1 MKADRTRRLRHL
13 AMSWKSCADCDL
25 SIGRT
30 NVVFYRGNPDAKIIV
45 MGEAPG
51 RDEDEQ
57 GKPFVGKAG
66 KALDS
71 LLISSRLDPVKDVFI
86 MNVVGCR
93 PPNNRPP
100 KREEIS
106 SCSSRTNY
114 MIDLISPNVIL
125 LLGATAA
132 KFADVLSISPW
143 RGQPIEIE
151 RSGLKKVY
159 RAVVT
164 YHPSFYL
171 RQGKSKEVERKI
183 LSDIKIA
190 RAIGRDK

>member
-1 MKADRTRRLRHL
+1 VNNNRKKLKHL

-57 GKPFVGKAG
+57 GEPFVGQAG
-66 KALDS
+66 KVLDS
-71 LLISSRLDPVKDVFI
+71 FLFSSGLNPKKDVFI

-93 PPNNRPP
+93 PPNNRQP
-100 KREEIS
+100 KREETKA
-106 SCSSRTNY
+106 CSSRTNY
-114 MIDLISPNVIL
+114 MIELVDPKVIL

-132 KFADVLSISPW
+132 KLADVLSIGPW
-143 RGQPIEIE
+143 RGKPVEVE
-151 RSGLKKVY
+151 LKKTY
-159 RAVVT
+159 RAVIT

-171 RQGKSKEVERKI
+171 RQGKSKEVERKM
-183 LSDIKIA
+183 LSDIRVA

>member
-1 MKADRTRRLRHL
+1 
-13 AMSWKSCADCDL
+13 
-25 SIGRT
+25 
-30 NVVFYRGNPDAKIIV
+30 

-57 GKPFVGKAG
+57 GKPFVGKCG
-66 KALDS
+66 KVLDS
-71 LLISSRLDPVKDVFI
+71 FLTSCRLDPEKDVFI

-100 KREEIS
+100 KREEID
-106 SCSSRTNY
+106 SCSTRTDY
-114 MIDLISPNVIL
+114 MIEVVNPNVIL
-125 LLGATAA
+125 LLGSTAA
-132 KFADVLSISPW
+132 KLADVLSIGPW
-143 RGQPIEIE
+143 RGQPVEIE
-151 RSGLKKVY
+151 KRGLIRTY

-171 RQGKSKEVERKI
+171 RQGKSKDVERKI
-183 LSDIKIA
+183 LSDIKVA